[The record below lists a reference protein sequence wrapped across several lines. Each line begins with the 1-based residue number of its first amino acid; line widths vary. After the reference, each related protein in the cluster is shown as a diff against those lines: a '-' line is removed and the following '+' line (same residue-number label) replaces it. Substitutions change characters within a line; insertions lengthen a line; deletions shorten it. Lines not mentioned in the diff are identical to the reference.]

1 MNTAQASLYERLG
14 GQEGIRK
21 VVDVFYDRI
30 LADDTV
36 NYFFKNTDMEKQR
49 RHQTLFI
56 SFATGGPNQYTG
68 LSMKKAHEGMN
79 IKHEHFMAIV
89 NHLAASL
96 KQFNVSDEDI
106 QAIAQKLMP
115 MEKVIVEA

>member
-56 SFATGGPNQYTG
+56 SFALGGPNQYTG
-68 LSMKKAHEGMN
+68 LSMKKVHEGMN

-115 MEKVIVEA
+115 MEKEIVEA

>member
-56 SFATGGPNQYTG
+56 SFALGGPNQYTG
-68 LSMKKAHEGMN
+68 LSMKKVHEGMN

-115 MEKVIVEA
+115 IEKEIVEA